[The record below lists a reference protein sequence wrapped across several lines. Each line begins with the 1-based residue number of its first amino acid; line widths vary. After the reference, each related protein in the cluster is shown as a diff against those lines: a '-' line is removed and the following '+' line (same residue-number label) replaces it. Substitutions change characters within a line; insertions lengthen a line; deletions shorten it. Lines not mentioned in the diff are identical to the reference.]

1 MIKELICTQSWISW
15 WDKYDTAWHF
25 RVLVNQWA
33 WWRMSWQWVAIMC
46 GISSASQVNRVAPWI
61 NSSTDVVWPNVYVTL
76 AYKLTLNLMNKECR
90 LLVLSAVT
98 VGVLRCCC
106 VYSTLC
112 IWTVSQEWINYNE
125 IYNFKESHG
134 VIGRGVLLGI
144 SRVWINQ
151 PHSPTI
157 SYNLCTK
164 KNNYF

>member
-1 MIKELICTQSWISW
+1 
-15 WDKYDTAWHF
+15 
-25 RVLVNQWA
+25 
-33 WWRMSWQWVAIMC
+33 MSWQWVTIMC
-46 GISSASQVNRVAPWI
+46 GISSASQVNWVAPWI

-76 AYKLTLNLMNKECR
+76 AYKLALNLMNKECG

-98 VGVLRCCC
+98 VGVLRCCS
-106 VYSTLC
+106 YSTLC
-112 IWTVSQEWINYNE
+112 IWTVSLEWINYNE

-151 PHSPTI
+151 PYSPTI

-164 KNNYF
+164 KTTTISKNYWSLLHYCYYNNVHKMCLSLFKMQLLTKHVCI